1 MVKSQ
6 GLPARAWEEC
16 WEDGLDPGAQRI
28 DQADAQTSNR
38 WIGKRE
44 TRDGQA
50 PGTASGIG
58 GRAKTGDRGWQAD
71 GETVMAG
78 AWGGDKGARGSA
90 RPPLRWDPAPRM
102 AGPARSVAID
112 PPHANHHLRFQD
124 THRHFAMSRIKQP
137 FQRPAAPPR
146 LHCAGCCAA
155 NVSDASDPERRFTQG
170 AAFASK
176 RSHRQLRDARPA

>member
-1 MVKSQ
+1 MGGVL
-6 GLPARAWEEC
+6 GRRPRPRGPADRSGRCANLEPVNRQA
-16 WEDGLDPGAQRI
+16 GNTGRSGPG
-28 DQADAQTSNR
+28 D
-38 WIGKRE
+38 GKRDRRE
-44 TRDGQA
+44 SQDRRWRL
-50 PGTASGIG
+50 ASGW
-58 GRAKTGDRGWQAD
+58 GDGN
-71 GETVMAG
+71 GKLMG
-78 AWGGDKGARGSA
+78 AWGGDQGARGSA
-90 RPPLRWDPAPRM
+90 RPPPRWDPAPRM
-102 AGPARSVAID
+102 AGPAKSVAID

-176 RSHRQLRDARPA
+176 RSHRRLRDARAA